1 MNYILYTTLDVSIP
15 MNFVMNE
22 GGKWYYFCVQTY
34 RLTAEIGC
42 VGGEGSGR
50 G

>member
-1 MNYILYTTLDVSIP
+1 MNYIVYTTLDVSIP
-15 MNFVMNE
+15 MNFVMRVGN
-22 GGKWYYFCVQTY
+22 GTFCVQTY